1 MYFMYFQSCDSRS
14 SNLIA
19 CFPSCS
25 LMVLSSDGST
35 GSNLIVSEAEEE
47 EEAGEEETA
56 RAHARAHAADLPG
69 SVVQL

>member
-47 EEAGEEETA
+47 EAGEEETA
-56 RAHARAHAADLPG
+56 RAHARAQSADLPG